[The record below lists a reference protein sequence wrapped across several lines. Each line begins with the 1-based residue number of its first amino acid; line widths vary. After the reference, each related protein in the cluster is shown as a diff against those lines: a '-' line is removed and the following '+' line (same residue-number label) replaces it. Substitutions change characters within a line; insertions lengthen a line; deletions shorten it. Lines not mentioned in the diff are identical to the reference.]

1 MLLVVVDVDVDLIV
15 VVVRHETVRL
25 CDSRVLMP
33 VVEDDD
39 QLGWSVHLLV
49 MELPCT
55 VPFMIL
61 FRVVL
66 LLLLDVLVP
75 IDGVETFC
83 CRRCCCNDLIH
94 DVTRI
99 LITIFLVST
108 ASCSCWDE
116 GSPS

>member
-49 MELPCT
+49 MELPCLACIT
-55 VPFMIL
+55 IRSMECVPTKFDSKSNGVAPS
-61 FRVVL
+61 FVL
-66 LLLLDVLVP
+66 L
-75 IDGVETFC
+75 
-83 CRRCCCNDLIH
+83 
-94 DVTRI
+94 RI
-99 LITIFLVST
+99 T
-108 ASCSCWDE
+108 ASRL
-116 GSPS
+116 